1 MSSWPQLS
9 FSILVFIANL
19 VFLWY
24 VIRKIRK
31 IILKLSTNRRDT
43 LYKCSLLSP
52 SLSVSLLKY
61 WIMTCFHLFSEYQT
75 TNFSHKYYVTFVL
88 IFSNAQNL
96 ETKILFGTIRFLF
109 QLRNIGGKIHRF
121 VYEKFVKTCSEL
133 DKNIELS
140 YPLLP
145 SSGSSSNWH
154 CLGNVRP
161 SPRLENTGTNHNK
174 GWSPRTSRK
183 LLHLPRWNPL
193 RSEPPCLNSG
203 GLKIRK
209 KIILFMNRI
218 KLRKIIHQFHWWVE
232 EMGVSKKKYIH
243 SLWKF

>member
-1 MSSWPQLS
+1 MSRWPKLS

-24 VIRKIRK
+24 VIRK

-75 TNFSHKYYVTFVL
+75 TNFSHKYHVIFVL
-88 IFSNAQNL
+88 IFFKCS
-96 ETKILFGTIRFLF
+96 K
-109 QLRNIGGKIHRF
+109 LRNKNPFWNNKISF
-121 VYEKFVKTCSEL
+121 STEKYWWKKFIDSYTKNSWTCSEL
-133 DKNIELS
+133 DKNIKLS

-209 KIILFMNRI
+209 KNILFINKTQENYSPIPLVGRGNRG
-218 KLRKIIHQFHWWVE
+218 K
-232 EMGVSKKKYIH
+232 
-243 SLWKF
+243 